1 MTEAQQPFRYRS
13 IFLSD
18 IHLGSKGCRADF
30 LLDFLRDHD
39 SEYLYL
45 VGDIVDGW
53 QLKKGWYWPQAHND
67 VVQKLL
73 RKARK
78 GTKVIYV
85 PGNHDEMLRQFAENQ
100 FGGVD
105 ILEEAIH
112 TNADGRRF
120 LVIHGDLFD
129 GVMKYAPWLAHLGDW
144 AYTAALSLNTT
155 YNRIRRKLGY
165 PYWSLSAYLKN
176 RVKNAV
182 SFITDFEQTL
192 ALEAK
197 RRELDGIICGHIH
210 HAEIREIDG
219 ILYCNDGDWVESCT
233 ALVEDWEGKFSVMRW
248 TDAQQDIFIRE
259 TEHAHHPKPTPEAP
273 DIPDTSPIPASA
285 RTSNA

>member
-1 MTEAQQPFRYRS
+1 MTAAQQSQYQYRS

-18 IHLGSKGCRADF
+18 IHLGTKGCQADF
-30 LLDFLRDHD
+30 LLDFLRENE

-53 QLKKGWYWPQAHND
+53 QLKRGWYWPQSHND

-85 PGNHDEMLRQFAENQ
+85 PGNHDMMLRQFSDNQ
-100 FGGVD
+100 FGGIEVQ
-105 ILEEAIH
+105 EEVIH
-112 TNADGRRF
+112 TNADGRKF
-120 LVIHGDLFD
+120 LVIHGDMYD
-129 GVMKYAPWLAHLGDW
+129 GVMQYAPWLAHLGDW
-144 AYTAALSLNTT
+144 AYTLVLSLNTLF
-155 YNRIRRKLGY
+155 NRVRGWLGY
-165 PYWSLSAYLKN
+165 PYWSLSAYLKH

-182 SFITDFEQTL
+182 SFISDFEQTL
-192 ALEAK
+192 AIEAR

-210 HAEIREIDG
+210 HAEIREIEG

-233 ALVEDWEGKFSVMRW
+233 ALLEDWNGQFSVLRW
-248 TDAQQDIFIRE
+248 TDAQKEVYLRE
-259 TEHAHHPKPTPEAP
+259 KERHSHPPKAGVESPDAP
-273 DIPDTSPIPASA
+273 PLPVSA

>member
-1 MTEAQQPFRYRS
+1 MAEAQQKPPYRS

-18 IHLGSKGCRADF
+18 IHLGTKGCRADF
-30 LLDFLRDHD
+30 LLDFLREHD

-105 ILEEAIH
+105 VVEETIH
-112 TNADGRRF
+112 VNADGRRF

-144 AYTAALSLNTT
+144 AYTTALSLNTT
-155 YNRIRRKLGY
+155 YNRIRCKLGY

-192 ALEAK
+192 AHEAK

-233 ALVEDWEGKFSVMRW
+233 ALVEGWDGKFSVLRW
-248 TDAQQDIFIRE
+248 TDAQKEVFIKEKERM
-259 TEHAHHPKPTPEAP
+259 AHTPKPVPEVAP
-273 DIPDTSPIPASA
+273 DASPIPASA

>member
-1 MTEAQQPFRYRS
+1 MADAQQNPQYRS

-18 IHLGSKGCRADF
+18 IHLGTKGCRADF
-30 LLDFLRDHD
+30 LLEFLRDNE

-53 QLKKGWYWPQAHND
+53 QLKKGWYWPQSHND

-85 PGNHDEMLRQFAENQ
+85 PGNHDEMLRQFADNQ
-100 FGGVD
+100 FGGID
-105 ILEEAIH
+105 ILQEVIH

-144 AYTAALSLNTT
+144 AYTVALNLNTV

-182 SFITDFEQTL
+182 SFISDFEQTL
-192 ALEAK
+192 AHEAK

-210 HAEIREIDG
+210 HAEIRDIDG
-219 ILYCNDGDWVESCT
+219 TIYCNDGDWVESCT
-233 ALVEDWEGKFSVMRW
+233 ALVEDWNGKFFVLRW
-248 TDAQQDIFIRE
+248 TDAQQDVFISE
-259 TEHAHHPKPTPEAP
+259 TERVTRTPKPAVE
-273 DIPDTSPIPASA
+273 IPNSPIPAAA